1 MTRQIYKSGIDW
13 WMWLVL
19 IFVAGVTI
27 AIAIDSTLWVALPT
41 CGVMIF
47 CILLMVGCW
56 YEIDG
61 NQLVVYQFFRPH
73 RFPIDKISEVKKTTG
88 ILATAGMSVRR
99 VSIKFADRSV
109 MKSSMPLEISPKDRD
124 KFISHLKEDQ
134 SCIDGSDRGRS
145 GSTCC
150 DTDGFHHLSG
160 SYVVWSF

>member
-1 MTRQIYKSGIDW
+1 MTRQIYNSRIDW

-124 KFISHLKEDQ
+124 KFISHLKETNPN
-134 SCIDGSDRGRS
+134 INIG
-145 GSTCC
+145 
-150 DTDGFHHLSG
+150 
-160 SYVVWSF
+160 

>member
-27 AIAIDSTLWVALPT
+27 AIAIDSALWVALPT

-124 KFISHLKEDQ
+124 KFISHLKE
-134 SCIDGSDRGRS
+134 INPNINIG
-145 GSTCC
+145 
-150 DTDGFHHLSG
+150 
-160 SYVVWSF
+160 

>member
-1 MTRQIYKSGIDW
+1 MTRQIYKSRIDW

-124 KFISHLKEDQ
+124 KFISHLKE
-134 SCIDGSDRGRS
+134 INPNINIG
-145 GSTCC
+145 
-150 DTDGFHHLSG
+150 
-160 SYVVWSF
+160 

>member
-1 MTRQIYKSGIDW
+1 MTGQIYKSRIDW

-124 KFISHLKEDQ
+124 KFISHLKETNPN
-134 SCIDGSDRGRS
+134 INIG
-145 GSTCC
+145 
-150 DTDGFHHLSG
+150 
-160 SYVVWSF
+160 